1 MATALMRKLGAA
13 SALLAYLALLFGML
27 VIGGPAQVHG
37 IVSGLWVTEA
47 IAIALPAV
55 FTLLVCGVRFAPFL
69 GLRRITGKQALVA
82 VAVAAANQPVV
93 SFLTWLARLVLPFD
107 LVAKFDAQQR
117 FLTQIFA
124 TQGAAFVLTV
134 TVAAPL
140 GEETFFRGFAF
151 PALARSW
158 GVAVAV
164 LVSGALFSALHMDP
178 VGFLGLMEIGML
190 LAALRWWTGSL
201 WAAVLGH
208 AVNNGIAGGAFLL
221 GMEDPDVAP
230 PVWVLL
236 LGAALLA
243 CFVYALVRV
252 LRLPTPAPAEEE
264 PSPTPKA
271 TAGVLVIAWGIA
283 VVWGVRALF
292 AMKAF

>member
-1 MATALMRKLGAA
+1 MATALMRKPGAG

-47 IAIALPAV
+47 IAIAVPAV
-55 FTLLVCGVRFAPFL
+55 FTLVVCGVRFGPFL
-69 GLRRITGKQALVA
+69 GFRRITWKQAVVA
-82 VAVAAANQPVV
+82 IAAAAANQPVV
-93 SFLTWLARLVLPFD
+93 SFLTWFARLVLPFD

-124 TQGAAFVLTV
+124 TQGVAFVLTV

-151 PALARSW
+151 PALARTW
-158 GVAVAV
+158 GVPIAV

-178 VGFLGLMEIGML
+178 VGFLGLMEIGVL
-190 LAALRWWTGSL
+190 LAALRWWSGSL

-208 AVNNGIAGGAFLL
+208 AMNNGIAGGAFLL
-221 GMEDPDVAP
+221 GMEDPDQPP
-230 PVWVLL
+230 PVWVLV

-252 LRLPTPAPAEEE
+252 LREPTPVPAAEE
-264 PSPTPKA
+264 PSTTPKA
-271 TAGVLVIAWGIA
+271 SAGVLAIIWGIA
-283 VVWGVRALF
+283 VVWGLRALL